1 MRSYFKILL
10 FIVLVSACDEATELD
25 LRQTP
30 SRIVIEGLVTNKP
43 GYQSV
48 KVSRSTHFYGS
59 GQTPRVTNAN
69 VKVTNDAGL
78 EFVFVHNP
86 SGHPDSLG
94 IYLPQAGFAGE
105 VGNTYTLSVEVDG
118 EVYTGSDQLLSVI
131 PIDSLEFRINEDE
144 QEDPKETGKYYELL
158 LYAREPQEEK
168 NFYLFKYYRNDSL
181 VFYNE
186 TDIYYSDDILLGE
199 NIDGVPSPVY
209 YGPEDSARLEVY
221 SLTRQG
227 FVFYNDLSTIL
238 NNDGGG
244 MFGAIPASPRSNLT
258 NGALGFFQVSAVRE
272 KETVVE

>member
-1 MRSYFKILL
+1 MQSYLKIF
-10 FIVLVSACDEATELD
+10 FIGFLVSACEETTELD

-30 SRIVIEGLVTNKP
+30 AKIVIEGLVTDKP

-59 GQTPRVTNAN
+59 GRTPRVTNA
-69 VKVTNDAGL
+69 VVTVSDDAGQT
-78 EFVFVHNP
+78 FAFIHNP

-94 IYLPQAGFAGE
+94 IYLPEAGFAGE
-105 VGNTYTLSVEVDG
+105 VGRTYTLSVEVDG
-118 EVYTGSDQLLSVI
+118 EEYKGSDQLLSVI

-144 QEDPKETGKYYELL
+144 REDPKEAGKYYELL
-158 LYAREPQEEK
+158 VYAREPQEEK

-181 VFYNE
+181 IFYSD
-186 TDIYYSDDILLGE
+186 TDIYYSDDVVLGE

-227 FVFYNDLSTIL
+227 FIFYNDLYTIL

-244 MFGAIPASPRSNLT
+244 MFGPIPASPRSNLT
-258 NGALGFFQVSAVRE
+258 NGALGFFQVSAIEE
-272 KETVVE
+272 KETLVE